1 MPRITGSNI
10 AEHVATQE
18 AAVVAAA
25 RRLFAERGVGA
36 VSLGDIAAAV
46 GLGRTSLYRYFP
58 TKAHI
63 LQRWFDLVMDPLV
76 ERSLSVTQEYDDPAA
91 ALADWLDVQLDFVT
105 DEEHVA
111 LVDASAAAAD
121 LPPEVLAHFGAR
133 HRDLYATIDGLLRHA
148 SSPPPAPAVRRV
160 RTQLIAG
167 LIRSSADL
175 LARGARRADVRR
187 ELHRAATAVAG
198 L

>member
-1 MPRITGSNI
+1 MPRISGPTI

-18 AAVVAAA
+18 AAVVVAA
-25 RRLFAERGVGA
+25 RRLFAERGVAA
-36 VSLGDIAAAV
+36 VSLGDIAAEV

-63 LQRWFDLVMDPLV
+63 LQRWFDLEMDPLV
-76 ERSLSVTQEYDDPAA
+76 ERSLAVTQEYDDPAS

-111 LVDASAAAAD
+111 LVDATASAAD
-121 LPPEVLAHFGAR
+121 LPPEVLAHFGER
-133 HRDLYATIDGLLRHA
+133 HRELYATLDGLLRHA
-148 SSPPPAPAVRRV
+148 TPTPPPAVRRV
-160 RTQLIAG
+160 RTLLIAG

-175 LARGARRADVRR
+175 LSRGARRADVRR
-187 ELHRAATAVAG
+187 ELHRAATAIAA